1 MEDYDYE
8 NDYLDN
14 GVSYEIFDFTK
25 TRQFF
30 FAICWI
36 DDYTDEN
43 ELQTWF
49 GADPTILH

>member
-25 TRQFF
+25 T
-30 FAICWI
+30 
-36 DDYTDEN
+36 DEN